1 MTDRPIRVLFID
13 DNRLL
18 AAAFERRL
26 KLEPTIQYAGWSET
40 SHQAHDLA
48 KDGGADVILLDI
60 DMPGDSFEVVRQ
72 LATQCPDVRVIMFSG
87 YVRSEFIDK
96 ALDAGAWGY
105 VSKNEGIEVVIDAIR
120 RVASGEFVL
129 SPDVESERPGRV

>member
-1 MTDRPIRVLFID
+1 MSAPIRVLFID
-13 DNRLL
+13 DNRML

-26 KLEPTIQYAGWSET
+26 NLESTIQYAGWSES
-40 SHQAHDLA
+40 SHDAPRLA
-48 KDGGADVILLDI
+48 KENRADVVLLDI
-60 DMPGDSFEVVRQ
+60 DMPGDSFAIVRQ
-72 LATQCPDVRVIMFSG
+72 LADSCPEVRVVMFSG

-96 ALDAGAWGY
+96 AVDAGAWGY

-120 RVASGEFVL
+120 RVAAGEFVL